1 MPGSITLAGGDP
13 RVGKSTLLLQA
24 ARSAA
29 GAAAR
34 LPVCPGVGMGPPPTA
49 AVPLTAKVLYVSGE
63 ENAGQIASRALR
75 LGISDPELLL
85 WCETDAKAI
94 VRGVIDSVAAAEATS
109 SLSSSSLLLQD
120 WCIVGGGIGAQAHGM
135 ARRGAAARL
144 SLRWSGGG
152 RGKGS
157 SSSLQGKKKNAG
169 WGKMKCTMSPSCIG
183 LLS

>member
-13 RVGKSTLLLQA
+13 GVGKSTLLLQA

-34 LPVCPGVGMGPPPTA
+34 SPVCPGAGMGPPPTA

-63 ENAGQIASRALR
+63 ENTSQIASRALR

-94 VRGVIDSVAAAEATS
+94 ARRVIDSVAAAEATS

-135 ARRGAAARL
+135 ARPARRQGCRFVGRGG
-144 SLRWSGGG
+144 GGG
-152 RGKGS
+152 RDHRHHCKGRKKM
-157 SSSLQGKKKNAG
+157 QGGEK
-169 WGKMKCTMSPSCIG
+169 
-183 LLS
+183 